1 MIIDAL
7 QSAIYGLNV
16 SQQLLNVTAENASN
30 ADTAGYTRKTLQV
43 EDQVANGTV
52 VGVTTGQVQRSVDQ
66 SLQQSVW
73 SQTSTSAQ
81 LSTINS
87 YLGQIQSLY
96 GTATSGSNFSDDL
109 TTLNNDFSQLSSTPD
124 SAALQQQT
132 VADAQTFAQSMNTLG
147 TTITSLRNSA
157 QTGIATAVSTINT
170 QLQQIATLNT
180 EIASQQNQGQSTADL
195 EDQRDDAVST
205 LAQQMN
211 ISYYTNSNGVMVIQT
226 PSGTP
231 LADTTAHTLI
241 FNQQTVGD
249 TSSYPSSLSGIY
261 VDSPS
266 GTDIAAD
273 PTSLGGTLGGLLQ
286 LRDQILPQQQA
297 EADELSEQT
306 ANRFAAQGLKLFTQ
320 SDGTIPSNTNTAGS
334 PSPYTGFASNITVN
348 PAVVANPLLV
358 QQGTTTPV
366 PPATTLQP
374 GDNTIINNVLN
385 YTFGVNS
392 DSSGTPN
399 VAFNTTNLGAS
410 GAITSPI
417 TGATTLED
425 YSQQMLT
432 NQANQASEYT
442 SQSSFSASYQ
452 ASLSKSLS
460 DQSGVN
466 LDTEVSNLT
475 IYEHSYGASAQI
487 IQTVDKLMDD
497 LMSAVSGS

>member
-16 SQQLLNVTAENASN
+16 SQQLLDVTAENASN
-30 ADTAGYTRKTLQV
+30 ADTPGYTRKTLQAQ
-43 EDQVANGTV
+43 DQVAGGSV
-52 VGVTTGQVQRSVDQ
+52 VGVSVGQVKSVVDQ

-87 YLGQIQSLY
+87 YLGQIQTLY
-96 GTATSGSNFSDDL
+96 GTATSGSNFSDNL
-109 TTLNNDFSQLSSTPD
+109 TTLDNDFSALSSTPD
-124 SAALQQQT
+124 SSALQQQT

-147 TTITSLRNSA
+147 NTITSLRNNA
-157 QTGIATAVSTINT
+157 ETGIASAVSTINT

-180 EIASQQNQGQSTADL
+180 EIASQQDQGQSTADL
-195 EDQRDDAVST
+195 TDQRNDAVTT

-211 ISYYTNSNGVMVIQT
+211 ISYYTNSNGVMVVQT
-226 PSGTP
+226 PDGTP
-231 LADTTAHTLI
+231 LADTTAHTLV
-241 FNQQTVGD
+241 FNQQTVGT
-249 TSSYPSSLSGIY
+249 TSSYPSSLSGVY
-261 VDSPS
+261 VDSSS

-273 PTSLGGTLGGLLQ
+273 PSSLGGTLGGLLQ

-306 ANRFAAQGLKLFTQ
+306 ANRFAAQGLSLFTNPN
-320 SDGTIPSNTNTAGS
+320 GTIPSNTNTAGQ
-334 PSPYTGFASNITVN
+334 PSPYAGFASNIAVN
-348 PAVVANPLLV
+348 PAVVANNQLV
-358 QQGTTTPV
+358 QQGTTG
-366 PPATTLQP
+366 ATLQP
-374 GDNTIINNVLN
+374 GDNTVINNVLN
-385 YTFGVNS
+385 YTFGANS

-410 GAITSPI
+410 GDITSPI

-432 NQANQASEYT
+432 NQANQTSEYT
-442 SQSSFSASYQ
+442 SQSSFSTSYQ

-460 DQSGVN
+460 DETGVN

-487 IQTVDKLMDD
+487 IQTVDQLMTD
-497 LMSAVSGS
+497 LMNAVSASGG